1 MFFYSDDPVRDFER
15 HDRRQQRLLDRLPKC
30 DHCRKPIQ
38 DEYKFDIHGETYCE
52 RCAIILFR
60 TEVTLDE

>member
-1 MFFYSDDPVRDFER
+1 MNIPDNYSQWEAHER
-15 HDRRQQRLLDRLPKC
+15 RKEKLLDRLPKC